1 MFPMKRALLNCY
13 WSLTRFYLRVR
24 GASVGRGVR
33 CNGFPYVK
41 IRKGGVLI
49 IEDDVMLNAARWANA
64 HVPAGSFNLFVAEG
78 ASLVIK
84 KGAGVSGSRLVAM
97 KKIEIGAG
105 SLIGGGCLICD
116 SDMHEVPLGSGR
128 LVAIAPIRI
137 GRDVFVGAHS
147 IILKGVTVGDGTVVG
162 AGSVVTRD
170 LPSGSLACGNPA
182 QVLRRDLRSVD
193 PAESHRNGALGL

>member
-1 MFPMKRALLNCY
+1 MKRALLNCY

-97 KKIEIGAG
+97 KKIEIGEG
-105 SLIGGGCLICD
+105 SFIGGGCLICD
-116 SDMHEVPLGSGR
+116 SDMHEIPLGSENEISKKP
-128 LVAIAPIRI
+128 VII
-137 GRDVFVGAHS
+137 GSRVFIGAQV
-147 IILKGVTVGDGTVVG
+147 IILKGVSIGSFSVVG
-162 AGSVVTRD
+162 AGAVVSRD
-170 LPSGSLACGNPA
+170 VPSGCTVIGNPA
-182 QVLRRDLRSVD
+182 RTIHA
-193 PAESHRNGALGL
+193 P